1 MTEDT
6 HLGGRISRTD
16 PLALGLII
24 LVVIIGLIIKVR
36 RDRPHPDG
44 EFSSYP
50 GWATRSV
57 SGSSDSG
64 SSSD

>member
-1 MTEDT
+1 M
-6 HLGGRISRTD
+6 
-16 PLALGLII
+16 
-24 LVVIIGLIIKVR
+24 IIKVR